1 MDMMSSG
8 KAARQNEHR
17 MKAYSYIRFSSKR
30 QITGHSLKRQHEA
43 CVQFCR
49 DRGLTLDT
57 SLTFRDLGVSAF
69 RSKNK
74 EEGALAVFLKA
85 VDDSVIEQGSYLVVE
100 SFDRLSRDR
109 INKAAELFFR
119 IINAGIILVTLAPSP
134 EIYTADNCQLQNV
147 LVALLV
153 MARANEESATKSK
166 RVRDAWADKLVAA
179 RSGAKITAKAPGWL
193 TLIDGGFVENQHGG
207 TVKRIFE
214 LSSQGHGSG
223 EIARLLNTENIP
235 YWGYTHKWN
244 STALRL
250 IITGRAVLGEIQPTT
265 IINDKRVAIGEPIT
279 GYYPQVIDE
288 NLWLKVNAQIQSR
301 RVGSQKGRKSD
312 FVNLF
317 PGLLFEAKTKTTMV
331 IGNKGRGR
339 FYFSWKASQAT
350 CGQHLIDV
358 ELVEAAFLQMTN
370 ELKPSDLTQAKTDN
384 TRRIDLEGTLARFQL
399 QIGETESLIEASDG
413 SIQLLLK
420 QLQNLEAKRDD
431 TQKELQELKSLEVSA
446 DEKHV
451 EGVQSVYRSI
461 AKETDKKK
469 LRSLRIKLRGLVA
482 TLVNEIWML
491 VEPLEHGKRNI
502 LCKMQVFFKDGG
514 FREYHILKVVGTKRQ
529 RGEVIISAN
538 RQRLWE
544 PMPTLDLRQYVSRS
558 SGAPWSTVATSLSFC
573 DSLIRVPMALSVS
586 ANSVT
591 SYEPRHDAVR

>member
-1 MDMMSSG
+1 
-8 KAARQNEHR
+8 

-30 QITGHSLKRQHEA
+30 QISGHSLKRQHEA

-49 DRGLTLDT
+49 DQGLTLDT

-85 VDDSVIEQGSYLVVE
+85 VDDDVIEQGSYLIVE

-166 RVRDAWADKLVAA
+166 RVRDAWADKQLAA
-179 RSGAKITAKAPGWL
+179 RSGVKITAKAPGWL
-193 TLIDGGFVENQHGG
+193 TLIDGRFAVNQHGK
-207 TVKRIFE
+207 TVKRIFD

-223 EIARLLNTENIP
+223 EIARLLNAENVP
-235 YWGYTHKWN
+235 SWGYTKKWN

-250 IITGRAVLGEIQPTT
+250 IISGRAVLGEIQPTT
-265 IINDKRVAIGEPIT
+265 IINDKRAAIGEPIT

-288 NLWLKVNAQIQSR
+288 NLWLKVNAQIQGR

-370 ELKPSDLTQAKTDN
+370 ELKPSDLTQTKTD
-384 TRRIDLEGTLARFQL
+384 TPRRSDLEGTLARLQL
-399 QIGETESLIEASDG
+399 QICEAESLIESSDG

-420 QLQNLEAKRDD
+420 QLQKLEAKREE
-431 TQKELQELKSLEVSA
+431 TKKELEESKYLEVSA

-451 EGVQSVYRSI
+451 EGVQTVYHAI

-469 LRSLRIKLRGLVA
+469 LRSLRIKLRGLIA
-482 TLVNEIWML
+482 TLVTEIWML
-491 VEPLEHGKRNI
+491 VEPLEQGKRNI
-502 LCKMQVFFKDGG
+502 LCKMQVFFKAGG
-514 FREYHILKVVGTKRQ
+514 FREYHILKVVGTKKQ
-529 RGEVIISAN
+529 NGEVIISAN

-544 PMPTLDLRQYVSRS
+544 PIPSLDLRRYVCPS
-558 SGAPWSTVATSLSFC
+558 
-573 DSLIRVPMALSVS
+573 
-586 ANSVT
+586 N
-591 SYEPRHDAVR
+591 